1 MLRLLAGSTRSHH
14 HHASPPT
21 LAKLSQLLIPA
32 AATPAAEKD
41 LLTRYGYTRQVSAG
55 TFHLLP
61 LGQLVQA
68 RVEAIL
74 RRHMVEGA
82 AGSEVSLASMTLP
95 ALWEKTGRASNTEL
109 FRLED
114 SKGTKFL
121 LAPTH
126 EEEIAA
132 LVAREVASYRRLP
145 LRLFQITRKY
155 RDERRPRG
163 GLLRGREFT
172 MKDMYSFDVTAEAA
186 QETYS
191 EVQAAYNAFFTE
203 LGVPFV
209 VAEADSGA
217 IGGSLSHEY
226 HYLSSH
232 GEDTVVTCP
241 SCKYTANEEKAVSQ
255 ALEDAE
261 PAVDAEVE
269 YRVSADRTTLVAA
282 YFPVGRAF
290 NPLLLDA
297 ELPGVV
303 DSSVASSAQ
312 ALDQFMAGVAD
323 DTDMFDKRLV
333 RVMDARVGR
342 TTNLPSLPFRP
353 SRSTTTTLIDVPL
366 VAPVDGECCPSC
378 DEPGLKT
385 TRAIEVGHT
394 FYLGTKYSEPLDATV
409 ATAEGGAAAPAVVEM
424 GCYGIGVSRVLAA
437 IALHCHDAD
446 GLAWPRAVAPYDA
459 IVVAQDAE
467 TGAKV
472 TNTLRAA
479 GVAAVL
485 DDRVDARFGHK
496 LRDARAIGIPFTVVA
511 GKGFQT
517 TGLLEIQPR
526 DKTVAEIKAGTGVA
540 KVALD
545 QAADFFH
552 NL

>member
-1 MLRLLAGSTRSHH
+1 MLRLLAGSTRCYHH
-14 HHASPPT
+14 REGPPT
-21 LAKLSQLLIPA
+21 LSKLSQVLIPA

-41 LLTRYGYTRQVSAG
+41 LLARYGYTRQVSAG

-61 LGQLVQA
+61 LGHLVHA
-68 RVEAIL
+68 RIEAIL

-95 ALWEKTGRASNTEL
+95 ALWEKTGRANNTEL
-109 FRLED
+109 FRLKD
-114 SKGTKFL
+114 GRGTEFL

-126 EEEIAA
+126 EEEITS

-172 MKDMYSFDVTAEAA
+172 MKDMYSFDLTPEAA
-186 QETYS
+186 HKTYK
-191 EVQAAYNAFFTE
+191 EVQTAYNAFFTE
-203 LGVPFV
+203 LCVPFV
-209 VAEADSGA
+209 VAEADSGS

-226 HYLSSH
+226 HYLSPH

-255 ALEDAE
+255 AIEDAK
-261 PAVDAEVE
+261 PAVDANVE
-269 YRVSADRTTLVAA
+269 YRVSADRSTLVAA
-282 YFPVGRAF
+282 YFPLDRAF
-290 NPLLLDA
+290 NPLLLDS

-303 DSSVASSAQ
+303 DSSVGNSQQ
-312 ALDQFMAGVAD
+312 ALELFMAGVTD

-333 RVMDARVGR
+333 RVMDARIDR
-342 TTNLPSLPFRP
+342 TTNLPDLPFRP

-378 DEPGLKT
+378 DEPGLTT

-394 FYLGTKYSEPLDATV
+394 FYLGTKYSAPLEATV
-409 ATAEGGAAAPAVVEM
+409 ATAEGGAAAPSVVEM
-424 GCYGIGVSRVLAA
+424 GCYGIGVSRLLSA

-446 GLAWPRAVAPYDA
+446 GLVWPRAVAPYDA
-459 IVVAQDAE
+459 VVVAQDIE
-467 TGAKV
+467 TGILV

-479 GVAAVL
+479 GISAVL
-485 DDRVDARFGHK
+485 DDRIDSRFGQK
-496 LRDARAIGIPFTVVA
+496 LREARAIGIPFTVVA
-511 GKGFQT
+511 GKVFKQ

-526 DKTVAEIKAGTGVA
+526 EKTVDEIKAGTGVV
-540 KVALD
+540 KVSLD
-545 QAADFFH
+545 QAVDFFQ